1 MRGQW
6 SVWFKLT
13 GKQDTKS
20 AIQKSISECTQP
32 SKLEEDGLLRLTSRG
47 LQNIGKKSSGRDGR
61 ARVESPPQYKQGV

>member
-6 SVWFKLT
+6 SVWLKLT

-20 AIQKSISECTQP
+20 AIKKSISECTQP

-61 ARVESPPQYKQGV
+61 ARVEIPLQYKQGV

>member
-6 SVWFKLT
+6 SVWLKLT

-32 SKLEEDGLLRLTSRG
+32 SKLEEDGLRSCG